1 MIPYYLGKNLKNIKE
16 KKEKTIATLVSST
29 GNTNLEIYYYGE
41 LIEIK
46 RVPFIIDSSMPCL
59 VVAKDPINN
68 EEFIVF
74 DGAKHGYNTMFCD
87 EVKLD
92 EARELEKYEKFS
104 GEIEITLGY
113 AIDYDDEK
121 EEYDFTDDGKVKLLY
136 GTMSWENAKSI
147 GFDWITLRF
156 KKGKKEF
163 LDLELA

>member
-1 MIPYYLGKNLKNIKE
+1 MIPYYLKKHLLKVKE
-16 KKEKTIATLVSST
+16 KEDVTIASLVSST

-59 VVAKDPINN
+59 IVAKDPKTD

-74 DGAKHGYNTMFCD
+74 DGARHGYDAMFCND
-87 EVKLD
+87 VKV
-92 EARELEKYEKFS
+92 EEKRELEKYEKLS

-113 AIDYDDEK
+113 AIDYDAEI
-121 EEYDFTDDGKVKLLY
+121 EEYDFTEDGQVKLMY
-136 GTMSWENAKSI
+136 GTMNWDKAKSI
-147 GFDWITLRF
+147 GYDWIRLRF

>member
-1 MIPYYLGKNLKNIKE
+1 MAI
-16 KKEKTIATLVSST
+16 T
-29 GNTNLEIYYYGE
+29 
-41 LIEIK
+41 
-46 RVPFIIDSSMPCL
+46 
-59 VVAKDPINN
+59 N

-74 DGAKHGYNTMFCD
+74 DGAQHGYNTMFCD

-147 GFDWITLRF
+147 GFDWIRLRF